1 MGEFNPTISKA
12 TYKWTKQLNKSPRL
26 SDKRK
31 KPNYLS
37 SRRKTF

>member
-12 TYKWTKQLNKSPRL
+12 TCKWTKTIESPKL